1 MIQGQLEDWHF
12 ENYRRLQ
19 IFGKLCLFLWYL
31 TFRFWCFSCTGTQH
45 LIQPQWFVYFNSM
58 SWEGRFGSVWSHFIM
73 INYANCSSSWGTET
87 THPALSWQ
95 ESDRCKRQSN
105 SCNLLQIKDGCKSV
119 HGRPCGRASG
129 RVQFSQSCVSLNGC
143 SSIISLALN
152 RKGIETS
159 PCCEGQPLINRD
171 KKWSWALKLMF
182 LLSAFISAL
191 DFCSELNNGDVHIPE
206 DPYLNCIQEVRRVEK
221 GLFGISFVGRSAT
234 EMLKMWPRNR
244 NMEHIVETLMLPWY
258 LLYPGM

>member
-1 MIQGQLEDWHF
+1 MIL
-12 ENYRRLQ
+12 
-19 IFGKLCLFLWYL
+19 
-31 TFRFWCFSCTGTQH
+31 S
-45 LIQPQWFVYFNSM
+45 YFPA
-58 SWEGRFGSVWSHFIM
+58 WELSI
-73 INYANCSSSWGTET
+73 SSSHNGLCTLTAHLGKGGLVLSGHILSWLITQTAPVSGGTET
-87 THPALSWQ
+87 THPALSWK

-105 SCNLLQIKDGCKSV
+105 SYNLLQIKDGCKRV

-129 RVQFSQSCVSLNGC
+129 RLQFSQSCFSLNGC

-206 DPYLNCIQEVRRVEK
+206 DPYLNCIQEVGRVEK

-234 EMLKMWPRNR
+234 CWSAENV
-244 NMEHIVETLMLPWY
+244 I
-258 LLYPGM
+258 